1 MLEMKVKKE
10 KVQGGWF
17 QCTLTVGGIKLSYS
31 EIKLGTI
38 HIFEILVHMSSL
50 PQVLVI

>member
-1 MLEMKVKKE
+1 MKKE

-17 QCTLTVGGIKLSYS
+17 QCTVTVGGLKLSYS
-31 EIKLGTI
+31 EKKNLTI
-38 HIFEILVHMSSL
+38 HIFEILVHMSAL